1 MKRCLSVMLC
11 LLLLLPLAV
20 PAWHVPVAHAATMA
34 ELEDEVKKL
43 EDEIRANKQKLQDF
57 ADKKESQES
66 YLKTLQAQIDAVEK
80 KADTLEAQV
89 STLDEEIV
97 GYDNQLK
104 QLTNE
109 INVLEDEVKLANR
122 QIKETRQNIEDSKDS
137 LSVKLRSSYMSGSD
151 STLKILMGA
160 DSLASFLTRLEM
172 MRRIT
177 QNEKKAV
184 DDFKAQIKQLRE
196 ARETLE
202 KKQSTLEEK
211 KQQVTETKALTVEK
225 KAQLT
230 EKQQEYQDTIDE
242 LESEYTESQNYI
254 KKLDKDSAAYQN
266 YVKQLEQERIA
277 ADKEIDELIRS
288 LTTTTAP
295 PTTTT
300 TTAAPTGET
309 VSIANGDPSDLTTTT
324 ITTAPPETTQ
334 PPAGYIQTEVW
345 AWPLANYPCYIS
357 SPFGYRDAHIGG
369 NAFHGGTDIA
379 GSGIYG
385 QPVYATRNGYVAAAI
400 WGTTGYGRY
409 VLLDHGD
416 GFVTIYGHCSNL
428 TVTQGQYVLQGQ
440 QIGNVGSTGNSTGP
454 HLHFEVRY
462 NGVKQ
467 NPMNFVTKP

>member
-1 MKRCLSVMLC
+1 MKRCLSVLLC
-11 LLLLLPLAV
+11 VLLVLSLALPALRL
-20 PAWHVPVAHAATMA
+20 PAAHAATVA
-34 ELEDEVKKL
+34 ELEDEVKKI
-43 EDEIRANKQKLQDF
+43 ESEIKSNKQKLQEF
-57 ADKKESQES
+57 ADKKESQQA
-66 YLKTLQAQIDAVEK
+66 YLDTLQKQIDAVEK
-80 KADTLEAQV
+80 KADTLDKQINA
-89 STLDEEIV
+89 LDKEIV
-97 GYDNQLK
+97 SYDNQLK
-104 QLTNE
+104 QLSNE

-122 QIKETRQNIEDSKDS
+122 QIKETSRAIDDSKES
-137 LSVKLRSSYMSGSD
+137 LRQKLRSSYITGSET
-151 STLKILMGA
+151 TLKILMGA

-172 MRRIT
+172 MRRISES
-177 QNEKKAV
+177 EKKV
-184 DDFKAQIKQLRE
+184 IDDFKAQLIALRE
-196 ARETLE
+196 ARQSLE
-202 KKQSTLEEK
+202 KKQSTLQQKHEK
-211 KQQVTETKALTVEK
+211 VEETKKLTVEK

-230 EKQQEYQDTIDE
+230 EKQTAYADTIKE
-242 LESEYTESQNYI
+242 LEGDYQKSQDYI
-254 KKLDKDSAAYQN
+254 KKLDKDSDAYQN
-266 YVKQLEQERIA
+266 YVKRLEQERIA

-300 TTAAPTGET
+300 TTADQV
-309 VSIANGDPSDLTTTT
+309 VSIANGDPSDLTTTSAPT
-324 ITTAPPETTQ
+324 TTTAPPTA
-334 PPAGYIQTEVW
+334 PPPGYIQTEVW

-357 SPFGYRDAHIGG
+357 SPFGYRDARIGG

-385 QPVYATRNGYVAAAI
+385 QPVYATRNGYVAAAV

-416 GFVTIYGHCSNL
+416 GFITIYGHCSNL

-467 NPMNFVTKP
+467 NPMNFVKKP

>member
-1 MKRCLSVMLC
+1 MKRCISVLLC
-11 LLLLLPLAV
+11 ALLLLPLV
-20 PAWHVPVAHAATMA
+20 FPVLHLPAAHAATMA
-34 ELEDEVKKL
+34 ELENEVKKI
-43 EDEIRANKQKLQDF
+43 ESEIKANKQKLEEF
-57 ADKKESQES
+57 ANKKESQQA
-66 YLKTLQAQIDAVEK
+66 YLETLQEQIDAVEK
-80 KADTLEAQV
+80 KADTLDKQIQ
-89 STLDEEIV
+89 TLDEEIV

-104 QLTNE
+104 QLSNE
-109 INVLEDEVKLANR
+109 INVLEDEVKLATR
-122 QIKETRQNIEDSKDS
+122 QIKETQQLIEDSKDS
-137 LSVKLRSSYMSGSD
+137 LRQKLRSHYMTGSET
-151 STLKILMGA
+151 TLKILMGA

-172 MRRIT
+172 MRRIS
-177 QNEKKAV
+177 ESDKKV
-184 DDFKAQIKQLRE
+184 IDDFKAQITTLRE
-196 ARETLE
+196 ARQSLE

-211 KQQVTETKALTVEK
+211 QQQVKDTKKLTVEK

-230 EKQQEYQDTIDE
+230 EKQTEYQDTIDE
-242 LESEYTESQNYI
+242 LEGEYRQSEDYI
-254 KKLDKDSAAYQN
+254 KKLDKDSDAYQS
-266 YVKQLEQERIA
+266 YIKRLEQERIA
-277 ADKEIDELIRS
+277 ADREIDDLIRS

-300 TTAAPTGET
+300 TTAAGAEQT

-324 ITTAPPETTQ
+324 APTEAPTQ
-334 PPAGYIQTEVW
+334 PPPGYIQTEVW

-357 SPFGYRDAHIGG
+357 SPFGYRDARIGG

-385 QPVYATRNGYVAAAI
+385 QPVYATRNGYVVAAV